1 MNRTISLFLALVMTF
16 ALAGIASAEGETPT
30 FVISEETAAP
40 GETVRVTI
48 SIQNN
53 TAISS
58 VQLVP
63 QYDHDVLEWT
73 AVEQGD
79 YVGTWNPRIDRGFV
93 NWFGESGHNVS
104 YDGVFATLVF
114 TVKSDAAAGDYEVTV
129 TYDPD
134 DVFDQDEENVHFD
147 VQAGKVTV
155 TGDTSAAFTGH
166 KLLLSSEIGVQFRV
180 TVPAKTD
187 TNGWYMRFDFSDGRS
202 SATQPIGDAEKEGST
217 TYWFTAFVNP
227 LELADTITATL
238 YCNGNTVVNS
248 YSAMT
253 YFDSARSTL
262 SGSANVIN
270 VVNALQDYGH
280 YLLASGWSDG
290 KKHAAIKAA
299 TGSLNI
305 ETAKAGV
312 SGMAAVKEL
321 NNTGVS
327 DATVE
332 LTLDSRTQINVIV
345 KLDKG
350 VTMASEKGFYT
361 ALPDGRFRLSSAK
374 IGPKNL
380 LDVWTVSIKTS
391 KGTAKVNASAMSYVY
406 AVLND
411 GGFSKA
417 QQQAMAAFYFY
428 CLAAKAY

>member
-147 VQAGKVTV
+147 IQAGKVTV
-155 TGDTSAAFTGH
+155 LGPAYY
-166 KLLLSSEIGVQFRV
+166 LIGSM
-180 TVPAKTD
+180 TD
-187 TNGWYMRFDFSDGRS
+187 WQVNEAY
-202 SATQPIGDAEKEGST
+202 K
-217 TYWFTAFVNP
+217 FVENP
-227 LELADTITATL
+227 
-238 YCNGNTVVNS
+238 N
-248 YSAMT
+248 
-253 YFDSARSTL
+253 
-262 SGSANVIN
+262 
-270 VVNALQDYGH
+270 
-280 YLLASGWSDG
+280 
-290 KKHAAIKAA
+290 A
-299 TGSLNI
+299 TGEYML
-305 ETAKAGV
+305 ETTLAAGDEF
-312 SGMAAVKEL
+312 K
-321 NNTGVS
+321 
-327 DATVE
+327 
-332 LTLDSRTQINVIV
+332 
-345 KLDKG
+345 
-350 VTMASEKGFYT
+350 
-361 ALPDGRFRLSSAK
+361 
-374 IGPKNL
+374 
-380 LDVWTVSIKTS
+380 
-391 KGTAKVNASAMSYVY
+391 
-406 AVLND
+406 AVL
-411 GGFSKA
+411 
-417 QQQAMAAFYFY
+417 
-428 CLAAKAY
+428 